1 MKLTDWSVQART
13 GIWLEAKR
21 IALK

>member
-13 GIWLEAKR
+13 GIWLEAKL